1 MILREDKQACDSLL
15 TAPLLSSMTDPG
27 AKGHGD
33 NSAPAAWEGQAQ
45 ALQRALPLLML
56 IIIEPNA
63 PFY

>member
-1 MILREDKQACDSLL
+1 MILREDKQAFDSLL

-45 ALQRALPLLML
+45 AFAKSSP
-56 IIIEPNA
+56 IIDAN
-63 PFY
+63 YY